1 VFLVLCWSSYVNSL
15 VDSYSMFYV
24 LNLSIVAVSVH
35 CGSNNV
41 IDVRKCCH
49 TDLVWGIK
57 TNTDNGYEKHLDS
70 CNLNLQ

>member
-1 VFLVLCWSSYVNSL
+1 
-15 VDSYSMFYV
+15 MFYV

-57 TNTDNGYEKHLDS
+57 TNTDNGYEKHPVPFGQL
-70 CNLNLQ
+70 